1 MASAQLRPP
10 YIQNNLIS
18 VCLISEMHCIGKVL
32 LYETTKPDKEMTRIH
47 LFLWPRMSTMPYN
60 IFHLDTFP
68 FYENRTG
75 TGSYTDNTVE
85 IGYMV
90 LGYMVKSVIWSIVQW
105 SQLRPCIVSMLEY
118 KVCPS
123 LWSVFTEQNCRP
135 QIRILLQY
143 YAAPPI

>member
-85 IGYMV
+85 IEYMFLGYGQISYMV
-90 LGYMVKSVIWSIVQW
+90 NCLVVPTEALYSI
-105 SQLRPCIVSMLEY
+105 
-118 KVCPS
+118 
-123 LWSVFTEQNCRP
+123 NA
-135 QIRILLQY
+135 RI
-143 YAAPPI
+143 